1 MNYETACN
9 RSNAICV
16 GCTLATPSIMQCNS
30 NAIQPHVPCSW
41 DCDLCPRGC
50 DCNAPYQLLLLLN
63 LLTCRQITV
72 NNLQKILLL
81 QRNQHFYLLTFRSL
95 SETFI
100 GRSMFNSSSG
110 SCHDSDATWQ
120 DIGRATRWATCT
132 TDFLPRSITIVAR
145 TGRGI
150 EQTSSDEGLW

>member
-95 SETFI
+95 IETETSKGKNVGCVEVTVFFVIINQPKNMFHVNNLVLCCII
-100 GRSMFNSSSG
+100 GREYCPLF
-110 SCHDSDATWQ
+110 
-120 DIGRATRWATCT
+120 
-132 TDFLPRSITIVAR
+132 FLLVH
-145 TGRGI
+145 G
-150 EQTSSDEGLW
+150 E